1 MSRPVDSILSLVGN
15 TPVGK
20 HLLIG
25 FLARTD
31 HVDAVKINRLAPEG
45 VHLYVKLEA
54 QNPLASV
61 KDRLALGVIEDAE
74 RKGLLKPGQTIVEAT
89 SGNTGIALAMVCAAK
104 GYPFVAVMI
113 ETFSVER
120 RKIMKFLGAKVVLT
134 PKELKGT
141 GMVKKA
147 EELAK
152 EHGWFQTKQ
161 FANPANPAYHRQTT
175 GPEIVNDFVGK
186 PLDYIVSGWGTGG
199 TLTGVSSFVRATRPG
214 VKIVAAEPA
223 KAPLLAG
230 GNFTGHAIQ
239 GWAPDF
245 IPEVLDRT
253 AYDEL
258 VSVTDEDAIATSK
271 LLAKKEGIFVGI
283 SSGATFSAALQV
295 AKTAPKGSHILV
307 ILPDTAE
314 RYLSTPLFADISIES
329 DVIEPASAVSEVSAA
344 SAVQTTTTITN
355 TSSNIADGIKKT
367 IVKTTTTTTIAKSS
381 NEFAQAP
388 IHSNVLS
395 LIGKTP
401 IVKINRLAPEGID
414 LFVKIESFNPLSSV
428 KDRLALAV
436 IEDAERKGLLK
447 PGQTIVEATS
457 GNTGIALALVCA
469 VKGYPFV
476 ATMIETFSVERRKIM
491 KFLGAKVVLTP
502 KELKGTGMV
511 KKAEELALEHGWFQ
525 TKQFAN
531 PANPEFHRQTTGPE
545 ILKSFTG
552 KNLDYIVSGWGT
564 GGTLTGVSAAVK
576 TARPDVKIVAAEP
589 AKAPLLAGGNFS
601 GHVIQGWAPD
611 FIPEVLNREAYDSLV
626 AVSDEDAL
634 ATSKLLAKKEGIFV
648 GISSGATFAAALE
661 VAKTAPKGSSILV
674 ILPDTAE
681 RYLSTPL
688 FADISIESDQI

>member
-1 MSRPVDSILSLVGN
+1 MPPHSSILSLVGN
-15 TPVGK
+15 TPIVQ
-20 HLLIG
+20 
-25 FLARTD
+25 
-31 HVDAVKINRLAPEG
+31 INRLAPEG
-45 VHLYVKLEA
+45 VHLYVKLES

-74 RKGLLKPGQTIVEAT
+74 RKGLLKPGMTIVEAT

-113 ETFSVER
+113 ETFSIER

-141 GMVKKA
+141 GMVDKA
-147 EELAK
+147 AELAK
-152 EHGWFQTKQ
+152 EHGWFETKQ
-161 FANPANPAYHRQTT
+161 FANPANPEFHRQTT
-175 GPEIVNDFVGK
+175 GPEIVSAFVGQ

-199 TLTGVSSFVRATRPG
+199 TLTGVSAFVRAARPG

-230 GNFTGHAIQ
+230 GVFSGHAIQ

-245 IPEVLDRT
+245 VPDVLDRN
-253 AYDEL
+253 AYDSL
-258 VSVTDEDAIATSK
+258 VSVSDEDAIATSK
-271 LLAKKEGIFVGI
+271 LLAQKEGIFVGI
-283 SSGATFSAALQV
+283 SSGATFAAALEV

-307 ILPDTAE
+307 MLPDTAE
-314 RYLSTPLFADISIES
+314 RYLSTPLFADIAVDS
-329 DVIEPASAVSEVSAA
+329 DVIEPRFVTVESSAIKRTTSRGGISNWLKKVNPPPPVAVKEV
-344 SAVQTTTTITN
+344 
-355 TSSNIADGIKKT
+355 IAPVVHHSK
-367 IVKTTTTTTIAKSS
+367 
-381 NEFAQAP
+381 FP
-388 IHSNVLS
+388 IRHSVLS
-395 LIGKTP
+395 LIGNTP
-401 IVKINRLAPEGID
+401 VVKINRLAPEGID
-414 LFVKIESFNPLSSV
+414 IFVKIESFNPLSSV

-436 IEDAERKGLLK
+436 IEDAERSGALK
-447 PGQTIVEATS
+447 PGQTVVEATS
-457 GNTGIALALVCA
+457 GNTGIALAMVCA

-476 ATMIETFSVERRKIM
+476 AVMIETFSIERRKIM

-511 KKAEELALEHGWFQ
+511 DKAAELAKEHGWFQ

-545 ILKSFTG
+545 ILKDFVG
-552 KNLDYIVSGWGT
+552 KRLDFVVSGWGT

-576 TARPDVKIVAAEP
+576 AGRPDVQVVACEP
-589 AKAPLLAGGNFS
+589 AKAPLLAGGAFS
-601 GHVIQGWAPD
+601 GHAIQGWTPD
-611 FIPEVLNREAYDSLV
+611 FVPEVLNRDAYDVLLG
-626 AVSDEDAL
+626 VSDEDAI
-634 ATSKLLAKKEGIFV
+634 ATSKLLAQKEGIFV

-674 ILPDTAE
+674 MLPDTAE

-688 FADISIESDQI
+688 FADISGESDVIPGRPEE